1 MFSAGFSVGA
11 RKPQFFSPSA
21 PSVGFAAGK
30 AAGLSAVFS
39 AGKAAGLCVGIR
51 KWQMD
56 WTLGFEVKI
65 QDFFPN
71 RPFLGTQ

>member
-39 AGKAAGLCVGIR
+39 AGKAAGLSVGIR

-56 WTLGFEVKI
+56 WTLV
-65 QDFFPN
+65 D
-71 RPFLGTQ
+71 